1 MKIRIVIPILISLIG
16 CMDNSHS
23 INSSKKENSIYDPKI
38 EKNKEIIQC
47 KNIKLQG
54 VWASDEDKKYRL
66 IITDKLF
73 IHCYKGELDDT
84 LIYKLSNKSIV
95 DSSGKSCFLVAQERN
110 SDETYT
116 YTIVNVSDKTLS
128 LSYIE
133 NGDLTVFKKQ

>member
-38 EKNKEIIQC
+38 ETNEWALC
-47 KNIKLQG
+47 KNLKVQG
-54 VWASDEDKKYRL
+54 VWASDEDKNYRL
-66 IITDKLF
+66 ILTDKFF
-73 IHCYKGELDDT
+73 IHRYMGESDDT
-84 LIYKLSNKSIV
+84 LIYKLNNKSIV

-116 YTIVNVSDKTLS
+116 YTIVNISDKTLT